1 MTNSTVDCTE
11 NILELLSTSH
21 IPLIDKTEKA
31 DAMCMIIIVNQ
42 SINYLHNYLI
52 TRLTTDPARSLK
64 T

>member
-31 DAMCMIIIVNQ
+31 DAICIIIIVNQ
-42 SINYLHNYLI
+42 SINYIINY
-52 TRLTTDPARSLK
+52 
-64 T
+64 